1 MAILE
6 FRIYS
11 RTSFESFSKDG
22 EGGRLKARVIMTLY
36 MPFVEGVPCSNVIL
50 IFFSDARSLPKF
62 HTFPS
67 GRISLG

>member
-36 MPFVEGVPCSNVIL
+36 IYIYMPFVEGVLVKLLSYFL
-50 IFFSDARSLPKF
+50 L
-62 HTFPS
+62 
-67 GRISLG
+67 